1 MISTPAP
8 LYHRSTSFLLLDLC
22 GDHADSSPGMDAE
35 KKPAKKPFRVLAG
48 IYDKP
53 KRLFTTF

>member
-1 MISTPAP
+1 
-8 LYHRSTSFLLLDLC
+8 
-22 GDHADSSPGMDAE
+22 MDAE

-53 KRLFTTF
+53 KRLLTTF